1 MFGPTCISLDRCCAD
16 FCAHTLI
23 FKGTQVAAS
32 RNTPL
37 SVTAPK
43 GTGSWFDD
51 HGQLSGPITHNDRS
65 NADVGLQTLSLPQ
78 FERPMPHLWKLPIT
92 PLSFNRPSQFDGLAA

>member
-1 MFGPTCISLDRCCAD
+1 MRNGAEHDIRVDVYQFGSRCCAD
-16 FCAHTLI
+16 LLRDTLI
-23 FKGTQVAAS
+23 FKGTQVASS

-78 FERPMPHLWKLPIT
+78 LERPMPYLWKLPIT
-92 PLSFNRPSQFDGLAA
+92 PLRPVPV